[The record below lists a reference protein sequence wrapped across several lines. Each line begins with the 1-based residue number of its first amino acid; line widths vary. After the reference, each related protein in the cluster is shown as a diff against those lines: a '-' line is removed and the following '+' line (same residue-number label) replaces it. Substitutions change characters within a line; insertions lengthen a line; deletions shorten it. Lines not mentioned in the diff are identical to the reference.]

1 MKSSNWN
8 HNLQKTQE
16 TWKHVKSLLQDV
28 LTKTQIVGIST
39 RQTFCFFTIE
49 CKGKRQREMGK
60 ELLNERDLKPDI
72 KQLKSVDLIRI

>member
-49 CKGKRQREMGK
+49 VQGKKTKTNGEGT
-60 ELLNERDLKPDI
+60 LK
-72 KQLKSVDLIRI
+72 